1 LLTEESGWID
11 LSQGI
16 GRLIN
21 AIVAVLGPE
30 LSPGSILFS
39 RCKSVIAEISSWQ
52 EIPTLLEYV
61 NAFLFATIILIHC
74 YYYMNYLYPVSSL
87 IFIVNLNIFRSVC
100 FTQQLI
106 LFAPQ
111 AVSVHIHVKNLLM
124 TLASRQVFHF
134 CYLFFS

>member
-1 LLTEESGWID
+1 MDILLTEESGWID

-39 RCKSVIAEISSWQ
+39 RCKVLFWTFHLVFQKRKMHAFVCKGNWFARPKLKFLQSVIAEISSWQ

-61 NAFLFATIILIHC
+61 NAFLFATIILI
-74 YYYMNYLYPVSSL
+74 
-87 IFIVNLNIFRSVC
+87 
-100 FTQQLI
+100 
-106 LFAPQ
+106 LF
-111 AVSVHIHVKNLLM
+111 
-124 TLASRQVFHF
+124 
-134 CYLFFS
+134 

>member
-1 LLTEESGWID
+1 VHAFVCK
-11 LSQGI
+11 
-16 GRLIN
+16 
-21 AIVAVLGPE
+21 AIC
-30 LSPGSILFS
+30 FS
-39 RCKSVIAEISSWQ
+39 HSKIKFLQSVIAEISSWQ

-124 TLASRQVFHF
+124 TLASRQPIIRRLSVSTLRH
-134 CYLFFS
+134 LVEKDPVNRML